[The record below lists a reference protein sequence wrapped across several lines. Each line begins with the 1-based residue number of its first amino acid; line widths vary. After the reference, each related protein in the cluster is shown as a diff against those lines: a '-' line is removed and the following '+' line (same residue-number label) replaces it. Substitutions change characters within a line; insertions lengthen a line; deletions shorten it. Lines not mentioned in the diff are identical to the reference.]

1 MALMKK
7 HRLEEFIEK
16 LIKEGLFL
24 EAECFGKEKEE
35 ILYLTYNSKEAAEN
49 TLFICKGAAFK
60 EDYLEEALK
69 QGALGYISE
78 KRYESCGEVPY
89 ILVTDIRKAMP
100 ILADMFFNSA
110 WEDINVI
117 GIGGTKGKSTSV
129 YYMKAIVDDYL
140 EAQGKRDSA
149 VISSIDIY
157 DGVVS
162 KESHI
167 TTPEAVEL
175 QGHIRNAVES
185 GMEFLQME
193 VSSQALKYG
202 RVDNMKFDVAAF
214 LNISEDHISPIEHAD
229 FEDYFR
235 SKLLIFEK
243 TKTAVVNLD
252 ADFLD
257 RILEAAK
264 AAEKVVTFSTRSS
277 DADFYA
283 YNIHKEGNG
292 TVFMVKC
299 AEFEDRI
306 LEAAKAA
313 EKVVTFSTRS
323 SDADFYAY
331 NIHKEGNGT
340 VFMVKCAEF
349 DKEFVLT
356 MPGLFNV
363 ENALAVIAIAS
374 QFQIPVEYMYSGLKR
389 ARSSGRM
396 ELYTSQDNKV
406 IAVVDYAHNK
416 LSFEKLFSSTKEEY
430 PNYDIIS
437 IFGCPGKKAFI
448 RRRDLGTI
456 AGKYAKKVYL
466 AAEDPGY
473 EPVEEISRDIA
484 QYVEKEGCPYE
495 MIEDRGEAIK
505 KAIESVERPSI
516 LLITGK
522 GNETRQKY
530 GCEYIDCPSDV
541 DYVKKYLAEYDE
553 RNQ

>member
-35 ILYLTYNSKEAAEN
+35 ILHLTYNSKEAAEN

-252 ADFLD
+252 ADF
-257 RILEAAK
+257 
-264 AAEKVVTFSTRSS
+264 S
-277 DADFYA
+277 
-283 YNIHKEGNG
+283 
-292 TVFMVKC
+292 
-299 AEFEDRI
+299 DRI

-396 ELYTSQDNKV
+396 ELYASQDNKV

>member
-1 MALMKK
+1 MSLMEK
-7 HRLEEFIEK
+7 HRLKEYIECMK
-16 LIKEGLFL
+16 NEGLFL
-24 EAECFGKEKEE
+24 EADCFRKEQEE
-35 ILYLTYNSKEAAEN
+35 IENLTYNSKEAAEN

-60 EDYLEEALK
+60 EEYLKEALK
-69 QGALGYISE
+69 RGAIGYVSE
-78 KRYESCGEVPY
+78 KRYESCGEVPH

-100 ILADMFFNSA
+100 ALANLFFNSP
-110 WEDINVI
+110 WEDLHVI

-157 DGVVS
+157 DGIIS

-185 GMEFLQME
+185 GMEFVQME

-202 RVDNMKFDVAAF
+202 RVDKMRFDVAAF

-229 FEDYFR
+229 FEDYFQ

-252 ADFLD
+252 ADFSD

-264 AAEKVVTFSTRSS
+264 AAEKVVTFSTKCT

-299 AEFEDRI
+299 ADFE
-306 LEAAKAA
+306 
-313 EKVVTFSTRS
+313 
-323 SDADFYAY
+323 
-331 NIHKEGNGT
+331 
-340 VFMVKCAEF
+340 
-349 DKEFVLT
+349 KEFVLT

-363 ENALAVIAIAS
+363 ENALAVIAIAA
-374 QFQIPVEYMYSGLKR
+374 QFGIPTEYMYSGLKR

-396 ELYTSQDNKV
+396 ELYTSKDNKV

-430 PNYDIIS
+430 PEYDIIS

-495 MIEDRGEAIK
+495 MIEDRGDAIK
-505 KAIESVERPSI
+505 KAIESVEHPSI